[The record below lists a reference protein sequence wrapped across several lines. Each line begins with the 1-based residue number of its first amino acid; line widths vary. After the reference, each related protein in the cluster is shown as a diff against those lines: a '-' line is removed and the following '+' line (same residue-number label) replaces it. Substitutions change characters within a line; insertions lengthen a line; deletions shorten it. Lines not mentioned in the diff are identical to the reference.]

1 MTALWLA
8 GGAEYGCGVS
18 RRHVPGEGTLMI
30 TGALIMESLRADAR
44 LDDLKLVVRE
54 IHRFR
59 PQVTAPEHPDT
70 WSVLEFEADEA
81 DAGKLAQALADVLT
95 QPGWYVEFANAVVPG
110 SLAEPLDPD
119 DEHEVIRRVDQE
131 RDESLAVLAEM

>member
-1 MTALWLA
+1 
-8 GGAEYGCGVS
+8 
-18 RRHVPGEGTLMI
+18 MI

-95 QPGWYVEFANAVVPG
+95 QPGWYVEFAGPTGTFIVFPG
-110 SLAEPLDPD
+110 R
-119 DEHEVIRRVDQE
+119 VIRYPRGN
-131 RDESLAVLAEM
+131 AT